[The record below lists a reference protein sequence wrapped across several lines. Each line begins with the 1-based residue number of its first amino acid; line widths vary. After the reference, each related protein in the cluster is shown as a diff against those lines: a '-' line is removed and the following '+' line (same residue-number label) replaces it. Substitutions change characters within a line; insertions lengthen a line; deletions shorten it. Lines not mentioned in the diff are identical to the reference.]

1 VSFFGVGY
9 FSGYQELGM
18 VVRSGW
24 CGLVVGLGLWAAG
37 AQVVLDGER
46 ARVRL
51 ITIVGSIK
59 IWL

>member
-1 VSFFGVGY
+1 
-9 FSGYQELGM
+9 M